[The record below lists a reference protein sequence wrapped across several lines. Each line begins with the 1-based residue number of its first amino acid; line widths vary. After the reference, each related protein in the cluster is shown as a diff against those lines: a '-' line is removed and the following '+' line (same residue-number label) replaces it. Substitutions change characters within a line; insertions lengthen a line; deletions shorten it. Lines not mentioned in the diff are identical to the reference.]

1 MQVIFIIG
9 NEGVPGQAQLRGR
22 VKLNRSVEPGALASG
37 YLNLVG
43 KVMIHVD
50 VSEQRHVVC
59 DSRLAHACGDGPDTE
74 RATDVGGRAI
84 VTIVETAR
92 SGAGTHPQVVRTLV
106 FIVVRQHGGYAEP
119 AGVALPGP
127 IQRAR
132 RRLVPAEL
140 VNVSPRRTAGLK
152 PDLLL
157 ERAQSVDIHGSP
169 DAGSVQVGLRTFIY
183 IRARYELRGQQLKV
197 ELASLAVR
205 GHDAAIHRDR
215 VELRS
220 EATNRY
226 TIADATRAVNRDAR
240 QSL

>member
-84 VTIVETAR
+84 DRKSTRLNSSHTIISYA
-92 SGAGTHPQVVRTLV
+92 V
-106 FIVVRQHGGYAEP
+106 FC
-119 AGVALPGP
+119 
-127 IQRAR
+127 
-132 RRLVPAEL
+132 
-140 VNVSPRRTAGLK
+140 LK
-152 PDLLL
+152 
-157 ERAQSVDIHGSP
+157 
-169 DAGSVQVGLRTFIY
+169 
-183 IRARYELRGQQLKV
+183 K
-197 ELASLAVR
+197 
-205 GHDAAIHRDR
+205 
-215 VELRS
+215 
-220 EATNRY
+220 
-226 TIADATRAVNRDAR
+226 
-240 QSL
+240 